1 MIKKIKNYS
10 IILITPFLISS
21 CASILNSKF
30 QKVTI
35 NTDEKSTVLIDGR
48 IPKRTED
55 GKYLISR
62 DAKSKQITVIKE
74 GFKDENLSIIQYR
87 RSPYYAMSIVP
98 FAITLFPPF
107 YDNMIRSRNYL
118 SELSINQMIEIP
130 NKDRFS
136 SVLKI
141 NKITTLPNNEEEQSK
156 QYIQYRKFVKNKS
169 LSNERNADISI
180 SSNSLK
186 SNFIALFEK
195 RGYITSENNDLEKIY
210 FNAII
215 TNRSFKSFGFYTSG
229 KTATQNDFGEMLY
242 ANLIITWEVLDND
255 KNILFTYQTDNK
267 SGQFAFYDKNTQNEA
282 LSKAIKDAIEIGFLE
297 LIKTDEFTRQL
308 DKRSEELTT
317 YLSNNNSNKI
327 ERDTIVSQN
336 YIDTI
341 VIENKDN
348 ILYLSKKNLELRATF
363 RDARG
368 IMGAVR
374 KKSFLEMVEDVP
386 ELHTYAKLNIGL
398 KRNGFALSLVK
409 VYNDY
414 KLSGETKELNQ
425 DYYNSFGLI
434 TKKEYQ
440 QGPREEILKTK
451 LPISGQILHYVVR
464 TDHYSNGMKT
474 GSTTGENFKFK
485 FTYGNTEYKKGI
497 LLKNLRMAIGDD
509 KEALKHIRKY
519 RANWASRQLLK
530 VVGVSMLALSLKV
543 ADGQNPF
550 GISSEATPFIA
561 LPSIG
566 IFSWAFGSPQRYKT
580 KNITNAINT
589 YNKNL
594 K

>member
-1 MIKKIKNYS
+1 
-10 IILITPFLISS
+10 
-21 CASILNSKF
+21 
-30 QKVTI
+30 
-35 NTDEKSTVLIDGR
+35 
-48 IPKRTED
+48 
-55 GKYLISR
+55 
-62 DAKSKQITVIKE
+62 
-74 GFKDENLSIIQYR
+74 
-87 RSPYYAMSIVP
+87 MS
-98 FAITLFPPF
+98 
-107 YDNMIRSRNYL
+107 
-118 SELSINQMIEIP
+118 
-130 NKDRFS
+130 
-136 SVLKI
+136 
-141 NKITTLPNNEEEQSK
+141 
-156 QYIQYRKFVKNKS
+156 
-169 LSNERNADISI
+169 
-180 SSNSLK
+180 
-186 SNFIALFEK
+186 
-195 RGYITSENNDLEKIY
+195 
-210 FNAII
+210 
-215 TNRSFKSFGFYTSG
+215 
-229 KTATQNDFGEMLY
+229 
-242 ANLIITWEVLDND
+242 ITWEVLDND
-255 KNILFTYQTDNK
+255 KNILFTYQTNNK
-267 SGQFAFYDKNTQNEA
+267 SGQFAFYDKDTQNEA

-297 LIKTDEFTRQL
+297 LIKTEDFTKQL
-308 DKRSEELTT
+308 DKRSGELTT

-327 ERDTIVSQN
+327 KTDSIIDQN

-341 VIENKDN
+341 AIENKDN

-464 TDHYSNGMKT
+464 TDHYSNGMNT
-474 GSTTGENFKFK
+474 GSTTAEHFKFK

-550 GISSEATPFIA
+550 GISSDATPFIA
-561 LPSIG
+561 IPSIG
-566 IFSWAFGSPQRYKT
+566 IFSWAFSPQKYKT
-580 KNITNAINT
+580 KNITNAIAT
-589 YNKNL
+589 YNQNL